1 MRSLGCFERCEWPDL
16 NLCSRDVTTTVTM
29 EGEDK
34 LITVQVPKKAGQKKV
49 EVVREFTAEGIKVT
63 MKADTVTSTQFFKRQ

>member
-1 MRSLGCFERCEWPDL
+1 
-16 NLCSRDVTTTVTM
+16 M

-49 EVVREFTAEGIKVT
+49 EVEVVREFTAEGIKVT
-63 MKADTVTSTQFFKRQ
+63 MKADTATSTQFFKRQ